1 MLNLNAVVLEY
12 DNLEIMLIGKEYWFM
27 NQKFK
32 IIDSHAHYDDEAFN
46 EDRESLLN
54 EINQNGVIG
63 ILNCA
68 SSYDSLKTTDQ
79 LTKDHNFIFGA
90 LGIHPEN
97 ANEMKGDTLDEIK
110 SYIKNNDKI
119 VAIGEIGLDYYWDE
133 NPPKD
138 IQKDVFRS
146 HMNLAKQLN
155 YPVVIHD
162 RDAHQDTLE
171 IIKEFPEVTG
181 VVHCFSGSVEFAK
194 ECVKLGYYIGIT
206 GVVTFKNAKKVVEV
220 VREIP
225 LEKILVETDCPYM
238 APEPNRG
245 KRNKSDYIEYIIT
258 KIAEIK
264 NIDPYEA
271 NLRFNENFFRLI
283 RKEK

>member
-46 EDRESLLN
+46 EDREYLLN
-54 EINQNGVIG
+54 EINENGVIG

-79 LTKDHNFIFGA
+79 LTKDHDFIFGA

-97 ANEMKGDTLDEIK
+97 ANEMKIDTLDEIK
-110 SYIKNNDKI
+110 AYIKNNDKI

-138 IQKDVFRS
+138 IQKDVFRR
-146 HMNLAKQLN
+146 HMKLAKELN

-194 ECVKLGYYIGIT
+194 ECIKLGYYIGIT